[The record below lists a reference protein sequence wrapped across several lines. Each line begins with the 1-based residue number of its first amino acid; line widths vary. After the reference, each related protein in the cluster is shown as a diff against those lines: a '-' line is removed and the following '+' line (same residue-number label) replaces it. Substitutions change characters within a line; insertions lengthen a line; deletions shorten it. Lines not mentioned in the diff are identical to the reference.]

1 MADDVAEL
9 CELLD
14 IDHPV
19 LFGHSAGGF
28 VALHLAIRHP
38 GLPGGLLLC
47 DTGPTLVPLPD
58 DDPPP
63 SLADRAGPRPSRSP
77 PACSPATSHR
87 APSRRSDGR
96 SGRSTP
102 LLATRRSPFGCSP
115 SAASKPTSPAT
126 SSGRL
131 RPPTTCGRG
140 WARLSSP
147 RWCWSGA
154 TTGSAPGGQ
163 PRYRRR
169 HCWCGAGRVGRHRP
183 LRLLRGTGAV
193 PGRGPHLPQPARPD
207 RIPDAGIGAPLGTFP
222 LLRPRRRSCDSADY
236 HSDRPQ
242 L

>member
-9 CELLD
+9 CELLG

-38 GLPGGLLLC
+38 GLPGGLILC

-63 SLADRAGPRPSRSP
+63 SLADRAGPEAVAVAARLFAGDFSP
-77 PACSPATSHR
+77 GTFEAF
-87 APSRRSDGR
+87 GR
-96 SGRSTP
+96 QVGPSTP

-140 WARLSSP
+140 WARLSPP

-163 PRYRRR
+163 PRHRRR
-169 HCWCGAGRVGRHRP
+169 HCWCGAGRVGRRRP

-193 PGRGPHLPQPARPD
+193 PGRGPHL
-207 RIPDAGIGAPLGTFP
+207 
-222 LLRPRRRSCDSADY
+222 
-236 HSDRPQ
+236 
-242 L
+242 